1 MAQPD
6 AETAQSLTEADK
18 VLPTLESGGWRVIKA
33 KLDEKILDLQNINNL
48 DFTSEQTVLF
58 DLKAR
63 KMAADLLYEWLKNDV
78 YGFVEQQSIA
88 SEAMRDP
95 VEQGFIER
103 H

>member
-18 VLPTLESGGWRVIKA
+18 VLLTLESGGWRVIKA